1 MATGWREQKKA
12 LLRNKIYETAMA
24 LFREQ
29 GYEETTVNQIT
40 QRAKVAK
47 GTFFNH
53 FPSKE
58 HLLTMWYNICDKQAY
73 EYCEDQEYASA
84 KEAITALVRM
94 NVLIVLKDKELLI
107 AKNKV
112 VAHQPVMANE
122 EQEQDSQFFNYCQR
136 FLERDKAGGILKPQ
150 LDTAYFSNLI
160 ITLTTGNARR
170 WIYQAGDFDL
180 ADSVERDLA
189 FIFKIV
195 EKEH

>member
-12 LLRNKIYETAMA
+12 LLRNRIYETAMA

-73 EYCEDQEYASA
+73 EYCEGQEYASA

-112 VAHQPVMANE
+112 VAHLPVMANE

-136 FLERDKAGGILKPQ
+136 FLERDKAEGILAPH

-180 ADSVERDLA
+180 ADSVERDLT

-195 EKEH
+195 EKEN